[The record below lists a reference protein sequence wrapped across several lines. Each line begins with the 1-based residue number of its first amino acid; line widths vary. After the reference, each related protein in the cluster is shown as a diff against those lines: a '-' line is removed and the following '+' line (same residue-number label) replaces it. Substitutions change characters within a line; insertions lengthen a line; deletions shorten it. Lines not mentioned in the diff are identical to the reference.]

1 MKKTI
6 IIIFLVVVG
15 SIGFLTYD
23 WHKKTTILKDDQRV
37 TLYSWTD
44 QEGAKHF
51 TDTQPPDDARH
62 VEMLK
67 GYKYVDQPLVVKIKH
82 KIIDAHQWFK
92 KKLFKKKDRKKK
104 KRSTLD
110 RN

>member
-1 MKKTI
+1 
-6 IIIFLVVVG
+6 
-15 SIGFLTYD
+15 
-23 WHKKTTILKDDQRV
+23 
-37 TLYSWTD
+37 
-44 QEGAKHF
+44 
-51 TDTQPPDDARH
+51 
-62 VEMLK
+62 MLK